1 MDIKI
6 LTQFVIFLLLS
17 STVITIAET
26 KQNEDTETYDYIIIT
41 NNYLKKSV
49 QDLKEWREN
58 QGFKVKI
65 VTGMRNADEIRDFLK
80 SKYLEWGIEYLLIV
94 GSYRTIPLKK
104 CYIDKEQNERA
115 EYIPTDHYYAE
126 LTHNWD
132 IDNDGYFGEF
142 KDDIKNNTDLL
153 PEISVGRI
161 PFDRPKNVKDFCNKL
176 INYEKDNGDW
186 KRKALFLAGMQSY
199 IPEYIDGTEFAEK
212 LVNEIL
218 ISYGF
223 NCTKLYEAGGLKPTN
238 YSYDLPLNHINT
250 LIKLREGFGFV
261 SIMGKGMARFAR
273 RYVWV
278 RDNGNGIPDENEIKL
293 WYRFIFLHSFDKVF
307 LKTDKPS
314 VVYSFTCYT
323 ANPRSMNL
331 CSSLLDSIA
340 VVFIGPTIG
349 NRGGW
354 QLKYNF
360 TKYFSSTNM
369 RLGDAFFN
377 AKTEYIN
384 SDGGLDKLLYF
395 FNDNSTRWTTLVT
408 NFYGDPATLKFLPPI
423 T

>member
-17 STVITIAET
+17 LTVITIAET

-80 SKYLEWGIEYLLIV
+80 SKYLEWGIEYVLIV

-218 ISYGF
+218 KSYGF

-250 LIKLREGFGFV
+250 LVKLR
-261 SIMGKGMARFAR
+261 
-273 RYVWV
+273 
-278 RDNGNGIPDENEIKL
+278 
-293 WYRFIFLHSFDKVF
+293 
-307 LKTDKPS
+307 
-314 VVYSFTCYT
+314 
-323 ANPRSMNL
+323 
-331 CSSLLDSIA
+331 
-340 VVFIGPTIG
+340 
-349 NRGGW
+349 
-354 QLKYNF
+354 
-360 TKYFSSTNM
+360 
-369 RLGDAFFN
+369 
-377 AKTEYIN
+377 
-384 SDGGLDKLLYF
+384 
-395 FNDNSTRWTTLVT
+395 
-408 NFYGDPATLKFLPPI
+408 
-423 T
+423 